1 MIDLNEII
9 QSNIDILDKR
19 ILELKT
25 ELKDCEN
32 KRRDLQKTIIKNKSV
47 KRAVEPNTFKNLE
60 KTLNS
65 IKVTLTE
72 ENKEFLKTI
81 SIKSV
86 FTDSVYNRFLKYCLV
101 DRIIHNEK
109 ALETMYDLLTF
120 DFKNFY
126 DVKGVGKSKA
136 NNVLEKYI
144 YALNHIDELSPIIES
159 DNKVL
164 FLNINKKLLNIPIEY
179 LSIFG
184 VKAKTIN
191 LLKSNALNNIQ
202 TIGDLQGITKVD
214 LSNILTRT
222 RVTYLMNIEANLNTS
237 IIELLFEYLAE
248 IVKTKDY
255 EIYKLRK
262 SNKTLQEISEIYNLT
277 RERIRQITEKVD
289 NQVNIALLPIIS
301 DILSTNE
308 YFDKNILVDYLRTE
322 KSLSEINT
330 YLYTILNSLKESPI
344 IEYLN
349 FANIYVKNEN
359 KDSIHIYN
367 NIVDLVNSI
376 VETNN
381 NSELYIPKDIRP
393 IIRKLWNNNYTYIK
407 NNDIINLFIDLGY
420 TQVGAYLYK
429 NQPSQA
435 ILCCKLVE
443 EVFPNGFKKNEH
455 DVNILK
461 KEFLNQYGFELNGN
475 TKAIY
480 NGLDKS
486 LVLYNKGTLISPSK
500 IDIDESL
507 LTEIKNYIDNSSDT
521 EFYYMDL
528 YNKFKYKLSQLSNI
542 DNYHFLHGVIKYYY
556 PNDFDYYKRDRFRK
570 FK

>member
-9 QSNIDILDKR
+9 QSNIEILDKR
-19 ILELKT
+19 ILELKA

-32 KRRDLQKTIIKNKSV
+32 KRRNLQKSIIKSKSV
-47 KRAVEPNTFKNLE
+47 KRTVEQNTFKNLE

-65 IKVTLTE
+65 IKATLTE

-81 SIKSV
+81 SIKAV

-109 ALETMYDLLTF
+109 AIETMYDLLTF
-120 DFKNFY
+120 DFKDFY
-126 DVKGVGKSKA
+126 DVKGVGKSKS
-136 NNVLEKYI
+136 NSVLEKYI

-159 DNKVL
+159 NNKVL
-164 FLNINKKLLNIPIEY
+164 FLNINEKLLNIPIEY

-184 VKAKTIN
+184 IKTKTIN
-191 LLKSNALNNIQ
+191 LLKSNALNRVQ

-222 RVTYLMNIEANLNTS
+222 RVAYLINIESNLNTS

-262 SNKTLQEISEIYNLT
+262 FNKTLQEISEVYNLT

-289 NQVNIALLPIIS
+289 NQVNIALLPIIT
-301 DILSTNE
+301 DILSIND
-308 YFDKNILVDYLRTE
+308 YFDKNILVNYLRTE
-322 KSLSEINT
+322 KSLSEINE
-330 YLYTILNSLKESPI
+330 YLYIMLTSLKENST
-344 IEYLN
+344 IEYLD
-349 FANIYVKNEN
+349 FANIYIKNED
-359 KDSIHIYN
+359 KDNIHIYN
-367 NIVDLVNSI
+367 NIVDI
-376 VETNN
+376 VKSVLDTNT
-381 NSELYIPKDIRP
+381 SELYIPKDIRP
-393 IIRKLWNNNYTYIK
+393 ILRKLWNNNYTYLK

-443 EVFPNGFKKNEH
+443 DVFPNGFKKNEY

-486 LVLYNKGTLISPSK
+486 LILYNKGTLISPSK
-500 IDIDESL
+500 IDIDDSL
-507 LTEIKNYIDNSSDT
+507 LIEIKNYIDNSSDT

-528 YNKFKYKLSQLSNI
+528 YDKFKYKLSQLSNI

-556 PNDFDYYKRDRFRK
+556 PNDFDYYKRDKFRK

>member
-9 QSNIDILDKR
+9 QSNIEILDKR
-19 ILELKT
+19 ILELKA

-32 KRRDLQKTIIKNKSV
+32 KRRNLQKSIIKSKSV
-47 KRAVEPNTFKNLE
+47 KRTVEQNTFKNLE

-65 IKVTLTE
+65 IKATLTE

-81 SIKSV
+81 SIKAV

-109 ALETMYDLLTF
+109 AIETMYDLLTF
-120 DFKNFY
+120 NFKEFY
-126 DVKGVGKSKA
+126 DVKGVGKSKS
-136 NNVLEKYI
+136 NSVLEKYI
-144 YALNHIDELSPIIES
+144 YALNHINELSPISES
-159 DNKVL
+159 NNKVL
-164 FLNINKKLLNIPIEY
+164 FLNINEKLLNIPIEY

-191 LLKSNALNNIQ
+191 LLKSNALNRVQI
-202 TIGDLQGITKVD
+202 IGDLQGITKVD

-222 RVTYLMNIEANLNTS
+222 RVAYLINIESNLNTS

-262 SNKTLQEISEIYNLT
+262 SNKTLQEISEVYNLT

-289 NQVNIALLPIIS
+289 NQVNIALLPIIT
-301 DILSTNE
+301 DILSTNG

-322 KSLSEINT
+322 KSLSEINE
-330 YLYTILNSLKESPI
+330 YLYIMLTSLKENST
-344 IEYLN
+344 IEYLD
-349 FANIYVKNEN
+349 FANIYVKNDD
-359 KDSIHIYN
+359 KDNIHIYN
-367 NIVDLVNSI
+367 NIVDI
-376 VETNN
+376 VKSVLDTNA
-381 NSELYIPKDIRP
+381 SELYIPKDIRP
-393 IIRKLWNNNYTYIK
+393 ILRKLWNNNYTYLK

-443 EVFPNGFKKNEH
+443 EVFHNGFKKNEH

-486 LVLYNKGTLISPSK
+486 LILYNKGTLISPSK

-507 LTEIKNYIDNSSDT
+507 LIEIKNYIDNSSDT

-528 YNKFKYKLSQLSNI
+528 YDKFKYKLSQLSNI

-556 PNDFDYYKRDRFRK
+556 PNDFDYYKRDKFRK

>member
-9 QSNIDILDKR
+9 QSNIEILDKR
-19 ILELKT
+19 ILELKA

-32 KRRDLQKTIIKNKSV
+32 KRRNLQKSIIKSKSV
-47 KRAVEPNTFKNLE
+47 KRTVEQNTFKNLE

-65 IKVTLTE
+65 IKATLTE

-81 SIKSV
+81 SIKAV

-109 ALETMYDLLTF
+109 AIETMYDLLTF
-120 DFKNFY
+120 NFKEFY
-126 DVKGVGKSKA
+126 DVKGVGKSKS
-136 NNVLEKYI
+136 NSVLEKYI
-144 YALNHIDELSPIIES
+144 YALNHINELSPIIES
-159 DNKVL
+159 NNKVL
-164 FLNINKKLLNIPIEY
+164 FLNINEKLLNIPIEY

-191 LLKSNALNNIQ
+191 LLKSNALNRVQ

-222 RVTYLMNIEANLNTS
+222 RVAYLINIESNLNTS

-262 SNKTLQEISEIYNLT
+262 SNKTLQEISEVYNLT

-289 NQVNIALLPIIS
+289 NQVNIALLPIIT
-301 DILSTNE
+301 DILSTNG

-322 KSLSEINT
+322 KSLSEINE
-330 YLYTILNSLKESPI
+330 YLYIMLTSLKENSI
-344 IEYLN
+344 IEYLD
-349 FANIYVKNEN
+349 FANIYVKNED
-359 KDSIHIYN
+359 KDNIHIYD
-367 NIVDLVNSI
+367 NIVDI
-376 VETNN
+376 VKSVLDTNT
-381 NSELYIPKDIRP
+381 SELYIPKDIRP
-393 IIRKLWNNNYTYIK
+393 ILRKLWNNNYTYLK

-461 KEFLNQYGFELNGN
+461 KEFLNQYGFELTGN

-486 LVLYNKGTLISPSK
+486 LILYNKGTLISPNK

-507 LTEIKNYIDNSSDT
+507 LIEIKNYIDNSSDT

-570 FK
+570 FN